1 MVPSVAYYH
10 CMSLELPEFPLSP
23 DDRSRELHGQRAG
36 KPGEGFADVRI
47 VSDPVYEEILTL
59 GQRLARLS
67 KRRAKEL
74 GYEDNPE
81 QLLLYC
87 PQCGLM
93 NDFTIDGRQ
102 VYYFSSEFCGDHSP
116 QHSTTPYRIWI
127 IAPRDAAVECR
138 CGKCGEAFI
147 QRA

>member
-1 MVPSVAYYH
+1 MVYH
-10 CMSLELPEFPLSP
+10 CCMGLELPELPLSP
-23 DDRSRELHGQRAG
+23 DERRRGLHGQRAG

-67 KRRAKEL
+67 RRRAKEL

-81 QLLLYC
+81 QLLLHC

-93 NDFTIDGRQ
+93 NDFTLYGRQ
-102 VYYFSSEFCGDHSP
+102 VYYFSSEFRDGCPP
-116 QHSTTPYRIWI
+116 QCSTTLYRIRI
-127 IAPRDAAVECR
+127 IALRDDAVECQ
-138 CGKCGEAFI
+138 CGQCGEKFL

>member
-1 MVPSVAYYH
+1 M
-10 CMSLELPEFPLSP
+10 PESP
-23 DDRSRELHGQRAG
+23 NGEQRRLRGQLAG
-36 KPGEGFADVRI
+36 KPGEGFADIRI

-74 GYEDNPE
+74 GYEDNLE
-81 QLLLYC
+81 QLLLCC

-102 VYYFSSEFCGDHSP
+102 VYYFSSEFRGDSVP
-116 QHSTTPYRIWI
+116 SRSTTSHRIRI
-127 IAPRDAAVECR
+127 IELRNDVVQCQ
-138 CGKCGEAFI
+138 CSQCGERFL
-147 QRA
+147 QRV